1 MASVRELWIE
11 RDAFKQRIAELELAI
26 KAIDTQLFG
35 SIPANERVDGVKHV
49 VCSNTSVK
57 YKDWLNE
64 VLTKFV
70 PKGKQEA
77 ALALGD
83 RFTSH
88 SPREYVTFSD
98 KPED

>member
-1 MASVRELWIE
+1 MASVKELWE
-11 RDAFKQRIAELELAI
+11 KRDQLKEDINGLEQKI
-26 KAIDTQLFG
+26 KLIDKELFG
-35 SIPANERVDGVKHV
+35 SIPANERIDGVKHV

-64 VLTKFV
+64 VITKFV
-70 PKGKQEA
+70 PKTKQDT

-88 SPREYVTFSD
+88 SPREYVTYSD